1 MEKSIKK
8 NKKFDF
14 KAPILSHKLKPA
26 EHKQIV
32 FKKKFLDGKD
42 Y

>member
-1 MEKSIKK
+1 MKK

-14 KAPILSHKLKPA
+14 KAPILSNKLRPA

-32 FKKKFLDGKD
+32 FNKKFLDGKNN
-42 Y
+42 